1 MKYSNILEFL
11 IFIYSDIAIFYMFY
25 SIPLCA
31 DFYTNFIKGFPGYRD
46 IIGKKKKKKRIISQV
61 LIKIPVV
68 EYKLKSNN
76 P

>member
-46 IIGKKKKKKRIISQV
+46 IIGKKKKKKKNYLPS
-61 LIKIPVV
+61 
-68 EYKLKSNN
+68 SNKN
-76 P
+76 SCRGV